1 METTK
6 KPGRPAKLA
15 TAMTDKQRA
24 ASYRT
29 RRYEAASMAH
39 ENLTNAT
46 TAVLLAGLA
55 RQIKAMGDSDHAD
68 TARSIAGQIVKEL
81 CDRHEIGLT

>member
-1 METTK
+1 MQAPK
-6 KPGRPAKLA
+6 KPGRPAKLGA
-15 TAMTDKQRA
+15 AMTDKQRA
-24 ASYRT
+24 AMYRS

-55 RQIKAMGDSDHAD
+55 RQIKAIGDPSHAD
-68 TARSIAGQIVKEL
+68 TARSIAGQIIKQL
-81 CDRHEIGLT
+81 CDRHEIKLM